1 MIGAEGPT
9 QPCNCCTNTQAEARA
24 HMGVSAREGGLG
36 IKGAKAKLKEG
47 PWKRRATIQPPV
59 VLTPRGVHI
68 CLSHLILKA
77 TL

>member
-1 MIGAEGPT
+1 
-9 QPCNCCTNTQAEARA
+9 
-24 HMGVSAREGGLG
+24 MGVSAREGGLG
-36 IKGAKAKLKEG
+36 SKGAKAKLKEG

-68 CLSHLILKA
+68 CLSQLILKA